1 MPAPRRIWHQWI
13 GVALVLPVA
22 VTCSPDSP
30 PTYAEDVAPLLHRH
44 CAACHRPDG
53 PAPMPLLT
61 YDDARQVTEL
71 IARATADRRMPP
83 WLPARDAGIDFR
95 DARILA
101 DREIE
106 MLRRWADAG
115 APAGDL
121 TRAPTPP
128 PSAGP
133 WTLGE
138 PDLVL
143 TMEESFPVPASAG
156 HDLFRDFVL
165 DVPLEEPRWV
175 RAVELMPDNP
185 RVVHHAIMK
194 VDRTPTSRLADQADP
209 LPGFDA
215 LMAESAARPPD
226 GFFVGWTPGL
236 VAMPFPEGMA
246 WRLDPGTD
254 FVVSAHLWPSGRAE
268 EISLRIGLHFADAPP
283 TRTPQ
288 LLRLGAQTIAIEPGD
303 SAYVVED
310 RFRIPVDLQVIAA
323 YPHAHFLARAVLA
336 WAEPPDGGRIPLMDI
351 PGWDFNRQ
359 EVYNYAE
366 PVSLPAGT
374 DLRMRYV
381 YDNSATNP
389 ANPNNPPR
397 RVLWGLNSDD
407 EMAELWLQVITEG
420 DREREEL
427 TRVAQ
432 QRDVVK
438 QIEGWEHLAALDP
451 DNPDVQIGLAE
462 VAHARGKLEAALDHY
477 DRAIGTRPGMTMA
490 HHGRGRVLEDM
501 GEIEAGMA
509 AFQAS
514 LDALPT
520 NLLALNDLG
529 RLYLSLGDHGR
540 ALGLLQ
546 QAVSLDPTFADA
558 LNNLGSVLLEEQR
571 PLQAAPHLERA
582 VRLRPEFAGAHFN
595 LAIALVSIG
604 RAEDGLRALAR
615 GVELDGTQIQPAIS
629 VAWILATHPA
639 DSIRDPVAA
648 TDISLQV
655 RQATGPHAVVSD
667 VTAAAFAARADFVN
681 ARRFIDEAIEAAE
694 SAGDVERLPELRA
707 RRALYL
713 DGRPYIASR
722 SR

>member
-1 MPAPRRIWHQWI
+1 
-13 GVALVLPVA
+13 
-22 VTCSPDSP
+22 
-30 PTYAEDVAPLLHRH
+30 
-44 CAACHRPDG
+44 
-53 PAPMPLLT
+53 MPLLT
-61 YDDARQVTEL
+61 YEDARRAAEL
-71 IARATADRRMPP
+71 IARATVERRMPP

-101 DREIE
+101 DREIDK
-106 MLRRWADAG
+106 LRRWADAG

-121 TRAPTPP
+121 SLAPTPP
-128 PSAGP
+128 QSAGP
-133 WTLGE
+133 WALGE

-143 TMEESFPVPASAG
+143 TMEESFPVPATAG
-156 HDLFRDFVL
+156 HDQFRDFVL
-165 DVPLEEPRWV
+165 DVPLEKPRWV
-175 RAVELMPDNP
+175 RAVELIPDNA
-185 RVVHHAIMK
+185 RVLHHAIMK
-194 VDRTPTSRLADQADP
+194 VDRTPTSRLADQADS

-215 LMAESAARPPD
+215 LMAESAAHPPD

-236 VAMPFPEGMA
+236 VAVPFPEGMA

-268 EISLRIGLHFADAPP
+268 EVSLRIGLHFTDAPP

-310 RFRIPVDLQVIAA
+310 RFRIPVNVRVIAV
-323 YPHAHFLARAVLA
+323 YPHAHFLARTVLS
-336 WAEPPDGGRIPLMDI
+336 WAEPPDGRHIPLIDI
-351 PGWDFNRQ
+351 PAWDFNRQ

-366 PVSLPAGT
+366 PVLLPAGT
-374 DLRMRYV
+374 VLRMRYV
-381 YDNSATNP
+381 YDNSAANP
-389 ANPNNPPR
+389 ANPNDPPR

-407 EMAELWLQVITEG
+407 EMAELWLQVVTEG
-420 DREREEL
+420 DGEREEL

-462 VAHARGKLEAALDHY
+462 VAHARGRLDDALEHY

-490 HHGRGRVLEDM
+490 HHGRGVVLEDL
-501 GEIEAGMA
+501 GETEAAMA
-509 AFQAS
+509 AFRAS

-529 RLYLSLGDHGR
+529 RLYLMRGDHRR
-540 ALGLLQ
+540 AHELLQ
-546 QAVSLDPTFADA
+546 QAVDLDSTFADA
-558 LNNLGSVLLEEQR
+558 RNNLGSVLLEERR
-571 PLQAAPHLERA
+571 PLQAATHLERA
-582 VRLRPEFAGAHFN
+582 VRLRPEFPGAHFN

-604 RAEDGLRALAR
+604 RTDDGLGALRR

-629 VAWILATHPA
+629 VAWILATHPV

-648 TDISLQV
+648 TTIALQV

-667 VTAAAFAARADFVN
+667 VTAAAFAANADFVN
-681 ARRFIDEAIEAAE
+681 ARRFIDEAIAAAE
-694 SAGDVERLPELRA
+694 IAGDVELLAELRA

-713 DGRPYIASR
+713 AGRSYIASG